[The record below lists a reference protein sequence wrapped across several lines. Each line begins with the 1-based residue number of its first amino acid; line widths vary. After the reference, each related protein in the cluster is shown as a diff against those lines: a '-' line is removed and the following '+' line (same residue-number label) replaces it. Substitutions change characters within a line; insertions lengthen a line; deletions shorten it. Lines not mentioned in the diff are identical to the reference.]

1 MINTENKGLYRK
13 EFEHDACGIGFVA
26 NMKGRK
32 SHKVVADAIQMLIRM
47 DHRGACGCDPNS
59 GDGAGI
65 LLQIPHEFFLE
76 ECTKLGIDLPSAGE
90 YGVGM
95 TFFPNDKNTREECK
109 EIITR
114 KAKKLGLEIL
124 GYRIVPCDNSEIQGA
139 ESGNTEP
146 QMEQL
151 FIKRPA
157 NVTFDE

>member
-32 SHKVVADAIQMLIRM
+32 SHKVVTDAIQMLIRM

-76 ECTKLGIDLPSAGE
+76 ECNKLGIYLPSAGE

-95 TFFPNDKNTREECK
+95 TFFPNDKK
-109 EIITR
+109 
-114 KAKKLGLEIL
+114 
-124 GYRIVPCDNSEIQGA
+124 YP
-139 ESGNTEP
+139 
-146 QMEQL
+146 
-151 FIKRPA
+151 
-157 NVTFDE
+157 